1 MKWQRDIRTK
11 LRPEEVIALIFLA
24 AFGVAVASCRFSPIW
39 DPITVLIYL
48 APALMIGAIAAVS
61 QRSGRKLWRVVRD
74 FLPFLLVIWGYENM
88 HLVTETVHFEDKHR
102 WLIAADEWMFRGVNP
117 VVWVERWVTSSLTNL
132 MSAAYAGHFFFTPV
146 LAMVLYRRGQ
156 IEGFRDTMLAIVM
169 TLLVGFIGYV
179 VVPSLAPCF
188 TMRERFSVSLQGSP
202 LAQKALDLYTISAL
216 EVPRDCFPSLHTAVT
231 LVALMF
237 AWRLWRGYFWVLLPC
252 AAALVFST
260 VYLRLHYVID
270 LVAAVPLAAF
280 SVWATPRLNRWWYS
294 GAPLRAAGEAGLT
307 AGPVAYSAPTRLPA

>member
-1 MKWQRDIRTK
+1 MKWLRDIRTR

-24 AFGVAVASCRFSPIW
+24 AFGVAAASYRLSPIW
-39 DPITVLIYL
+39 DPVTVLIYL
-48 APALMIGAIAAVS
+48 TPALMIGAIASVS
-61 QRSGRKLWRVVRD
+61 QRSGKKFWWVVRD

-117 VVWVERWVTSSLTNL
+117 VVWLERWVSPSLTNL
-132 MSAAYAGHFFFTPV
+132 MSAAYAGYFFYTPV

-156 IEGFRDTMLAIVM
+156 IGGFRDTMLAVVM
-169 TLLVGFIGYV
+169 TLLVGFVGYV
-179 VVPSLAPCF
+179 AVPALAPYF

-202 LAQKALDLYTISAL
+202 LAQKALDLYTISSLA
-216 EVPRDCFPSLHTAVT
+216 VPRDCFPSLHTAVT
-231 LVALMF
+231 LVTLMF
-237 AWRLWRGYFWVLLPC
+237 AWRLWRGYFRVLLPC

-260 VYLRLHYVID
+260 MYLRLHYVID

-280 SVWATPRLNRWWYS
+280 TVWAAPRLNRWWY
-294 GAPLRAAGEAGLT
+294 GAAP
-307 AGPVAYSAPTRLPA
+307 PSATR